1 MLTGELKN
9 KVDKI
14 WESFWTGG
22 ITNPLDV
29 IEQFTYLMF
38 MKQLDEAETKEEA
51 DCLLYGLEYDGLF
64 PKDKPYLRWHHFK
77 DIGSADKMYQIMN
90 DELFPFIKNLKGD
103 GESSYARFMRD
114 AIFKIPTPNLLQKV
128 VTGIEGLNTEEADIK
143 GDLYEYLLNKLN
155 NSGTNGQ
162 FRTPR
167 HIINM
172 MVNLV
177 KPVPTDTI

>member
-29 IEQFTYLMF
+29 IEQFTYLMY
-38 MKQLDEAETKEEA
+38 MKQLDEAETKNEA
-51 DCLLYGLEYDGLF
+51 DAELFGMDFEGLF

-103 GESSYARFMRD
+103 GESLM
-114 AIFKIPTPNLLQKV
+114 Q
-128 VTGIEGLNTEEADIK
+128 
-143 GDLYEYLLNKLN
+143 DL
-155 NSGTNGQ
+155 
-162 FRTPR
+162 
-167 HIINM
+167 
-172 MVNLV
+172 
-177 KPVPTDTI
+177 

>member
-38 MKQLDEAETKEEA
+38 IKQLDEVETKNEA
-51 DCLLYGLEYDGLF
+51 DAELFGMEYEGLF

-90 DELFPFIKNLKGD
+90 DELFPFIKNLQGD
-103 GESSYARFMRD
+103 GESSYARFMKD
-114 AIFKIPTPNLLQKV
+114 AIFKIPTANLLQKV
-128 VTGIEGLNTEEADIK
+128 VTGIEDSIQK
-143 GDLYEYLLNKLN
+143 K
-155 NSGTNGQ
+155 Q
-162 FRTPR
+162 
-167 HIINM
+167 M
-172 MVNLV
+172 
-177 KPVPTDTI
+177 

>member
-1 MLTGELKN
+1 MITGELKS

-38 MKQLDEAETKEEA
+38 IKQLDEVETKNEA
-51 DCLLYGLEYDGLF
+51 DAELFGMDYEGLF

-103 GESSYARFMRD
+103 GESSYAR
-114 AIFKIPTPNLLQKV
+114 
-128 VTGIEGLNTEEADIK
+128 
-143 GDLYEYLLNKLN
+143 
-155 NSGTNGQ
+155 
-162 FRTPR
+162 
-167 HIINM
+167 
-172 MVNLV
+172 
-177 KPVPTDTI
+177 